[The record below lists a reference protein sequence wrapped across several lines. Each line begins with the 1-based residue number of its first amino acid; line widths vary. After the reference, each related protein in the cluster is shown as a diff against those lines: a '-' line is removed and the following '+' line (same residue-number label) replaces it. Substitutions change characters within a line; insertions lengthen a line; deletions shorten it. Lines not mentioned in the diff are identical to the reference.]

1 MSADLASAEAGMG
14 AIPEQ
19 VAAVRKTYDSGRTRE
34 LAWRRGQL
42 QAMLRL
48 LSEREEELAAALH
61 ADLGKNAL
69 ESYLTEVSITRSEVE
84 YTLKHLA
91 AWTRSRKV
99 PVPLGLQPASAR
111 TEPQPLGVVLIISP
125 WNYPVQLLLAPLIGA
140 LAAGNAAVLK
150 PSELAPATS
159 AALARILPHYLDPE
173 AVVVI
178 EGAQEESEAL
188 LKERFDHIFFTGGER
203 VGKAVMRAA
212 AEHLTPVTLE
222 LGGKSPAV
230 VLDGNLA
237 AVARRLVYGKLMN
250 AGQTCVAPDYVLA
263 TGDVAPKLVAALGKA
278 IREFVGK
285 DPSRSPDFGRI
296 INERHFDR
304 LTAYLSDGTVASGG
318 RSDRQALYLEPTV
331 LTGVALESPVMQE
344 EIFGPILPV
353 ITVPDLDAA
362 MDIIN
367 SRPSPLA
374 SYLFTSS
381 AANQRKFEQGVRA
394 GSVNHNAAIVQLA
407 VPELP
412 FGGAG
417 ASGMGAYHGKH
428 SFDTFSQ
435 LRPVFSKGTLLDTL
449 RVAYPPYNGFKSR
462 ILRRLL

>member
-1 MSADLASAEAGMG
+1 MSAGTPALSPAASVPA
-14 AIPEQ
+14 Q
-19 VAAVRKTYDSGRTRE
+19 VAAVRKVYASGRTRPV
-34 LAWRRGQL
+34 AWRKAQL
-42 QAMLRL
+42 KALMRM
-48 LSEREEELAAALH
+48 LSEREQEFAAALQ

-69 ESYLTEVSITRSEVE
+69 EAYLTEISITRAEAAHA
-84 YTLKHLA
+84 LKHLA
-91 AWTRSRKV
+91 DWTRTTRV
-99 PVPLGLQPASAR
+99 PVPLGLQPASAKV
-111 TEPQPLGVVLIISP
+111 EPQPLGVVLIIAP

-159 AALARILPHYLDPE
+159 AAIARILPEYLDPE

-178 EGAQEESEAL
+178 EGAQEVSQAL
-188 LKERFDHIFFTGGER
+188 LAERFDHIFYTGGER
-203 VGKAVMRAA
+203 VGKIVMRAA

-230 VLDGNLA
+230 VLDGNLTSI
-237 AVARRLVYGKLMN
+237 ARRLAYGKLIN
-250 AGQTCVAPDYVLA
+250 AGQTCVAPDYVLVTEEA
-263 TGDVAPKLVAALGKA
+263 APKLLRALAKVM
-278 IREFVGK
+278 REFVGK
-285 DPSRSPDFGRI
+285 DPSRSANYGRI
-296 INERHFDR
+296 VNAGHFDR
-304 LTAYLSDGTVASGG
+304 LTGYLADGTVVSGG
-318 RSDRQALYLEPTV
+318 RSSREDLYLEPTV
-331 LTGVALESPVMQE
+331 LADVPLDAPVMQE

-353 ITVPDLDAA
+353 VTVRDLDQA
-362 MDIIN
+362 MEIIN
-367 SRPSPLA
+367 ARPVPLA

-381 AANQRKFEQGVRA
+381 ASQQRRFEQGVRA

-435 LRPVFSKGTLLDTL
+435 ARPVFSKGTLLDTL
-449 RVAYPPYNGFKSR
+449 RVAYPPYNGFKGR

>member
-1 MSADLASAEAGMG
+1 MSAGTPALSPAASVPA
-14 AIPEQ
+14 Q
-19 VAAVRKTYDSGRTRE
+19 VAAVRKVYASGRTRPV
-34 LAWRRGQL
+34 AWRKAQL
-42 QAMLRL
+42 KALMRM
-48 LSEREEELAAALH
+48 LSEREQEFAAALQ

-69 ESYLTEVSITRSEVE
+69 EAYLTEISITRAEAAHA
-84 YTLKHLA
+84 LKHLA
-91 AWTRSRKV
+91 DWTRTTRV
-99 PVPLGLQPASAR
+99 PVPLGLQPASAKV
-111 TEPQPLGVVLIISP
+111 EPQPLGVVLIIAP

-159 AALARILPHYLDPE
+159 AAIARILPEYLDPE

-178 EGAQEESEAL
+178 EGAQEVSQAL
-188 LKERFDHIFFTGGER
+188 LAERFDHIFYTGGER
-203 VGKAVMRAA
+203 VGKIVMRAA

-230 VLDGNLA
+230 VLDGNLTSI
-237 AVARRLVYGKLMN
+237 ARRLAYGKLIN
-250 AGQTCVAPDYVLA
+250 AGQTCVAPDYVLVTEEA
-263 TGDVAPKLVAALGKA
+263 APKLLRALAKVT
-278 IREFVGK
+278 REFVGK
-285 DPSRSPDFGRI
+285 DPSRSANYGRI
-296 INERHFDR
+296 VNAGHFDR
-304 LTAYLSDGTVASGG
+304 LTGYLADVTVVSGG
-318 RSDRQALYLEPTV
+318 RSSREDLYIEPTV
-331 LTGVALESPVMQE
+331 LADVPLDAPVMQE

-353 ITVPDLDAA
+353 VTVRDLDQA
-362 MDIIN
+362 MEIIN
-367 SRPSPLA
+367 ARPVPLA

-381 AANQRKFEQGVRA
+381 ASQQRRFEQGVRA

-435 LRPVFSKGTLLDTL
+435 ARPVFSKGTLLDTL
-449 RVAYPPYNGFKSR
+449 RVAYPPYNGFKGR

>member
-1 MSADLASAEAGMG
+1 MSAGTPALSPAASVPA
-14 AIPEQ
+14 Q
-19 VAAVRKTYDSGRTRE
+19 VAAVRKVYASGRTRPV
-34 LAWRRGQL
+34 AWRKAQL
-42 QAMLRL
+42 KALMRM
-48 LSEREEELAAALH
+48 LSEREQEFTAALQ

-69 ESYLTEVSITRSEVE
+69 EAYLTEISITRAEAAHA
-84 YTLKHLA
+84 LKHLA
-91 AWTRSRKV
+91 DWTRTTRV
-99 PVPLGLQPASAR
+99 PVPLGLQPASAKV
-111 TEPQPLGVVLIISP
+111 EPQPLGVVLIIAP

-159 AALARILPHYLDPE
+159 AAITRILPEYLDPE

-178 EGAQEESEAL
+178 EGAQEVSQAL
-188 LKERFDHIFFTGGER
+188 LAERFDHIFYTGGER
-203 VGKAVMRAA
+203 VGKIVMRAA

-230 VLDGNLA
+230 VLDGNMTSI
-237 AVARRLVYGKLMN
+237 ARRLAYGKLIN
-250 AGQTCVAPDYVLA
+250 AGQTCVAPDYVLVTEEA
-263 TGDVAPKLVAALGKA
+263 APKLLRALAKVM
-278 IREFVGK
+278 REFVGK
-285 DPSRSPDFGRI
+285 DPSRSANYGRI
-296 INERHFDR
+296 VNAGHFDR
-304 LTAYLSDGTVASGG
+304 LTGYLADGTVVSGG
-318 RSDRQALYLEPTV
+318 RSSREDLYLEPTV
-331 LTGVALESPVMQE
+331 LADVPLDAPVMQE

-353 ITVPDLDAA
+353 VTVRDLDQA
-362 MDIIN
+362 MEIIN
-367 SRPSPLA
+367 ARPVPLA

-381 AANQRKFEQGVRA
+381 ASQQRRFEQGVRA

-435 LRPVFSKGTLLDTL
+435 ARPVFSKGTLLDTL
-449 RVAYPPYNGFKSR
+449 RVAYPPYNGFKGR

>member
-1 MSADLASAEAGMG
+1 MSAGTPALSPAASVPA
-14 AIPEQ
+14 Q
-19 VAAVRKTYDSGRTRE
+19 VAAVRKVYASGRTRPV
-34 LAWRRGQL
+34 AWRKAQL
-42 QAMLRL
+42 KALMRM
-48 LSEREEELAAALH
+48 LSEREQEFTAALQ

-69 ESYLTEVSITRSEVE
+69 EAYLTEISITRAEAAHA
-84 YTLKHLA
+84 LKHLA
-91 AWTRSRKV
+91 DWTRTTRV
-99 PVPLGLQPASAR
+99 PVPLGLQPASAKV
-111 TEPQPLGVVLIISP
+111 EPQPLGVVLIIAP

-159 AALARILPHYLDPE
+159 AAIARILPEYLDPE

-178 EGAQEESEAL
+178 EGAQEVSQAL
-188 LKERFDHIFFTGGER
+188 LAERFDHIFYTGGER
-203 VGKAVMRAA
+203 VGKIVMRAA

-230 VLDGNLA
+230 VLDGNLTSI
-237 AVARRLVYGKLMN
+237 ARRLAYGKLIN
-250 AGQTCVAPDYVLA
+250 AGQTCVAPDYVLVTEEA
-263 TGDVAPKLVAALGKA
+263 APKLLRALAKVM
-278 IREFVGK
+278 REFVGK
-285 DPSRSPDFGRI
+285 DPSRSANYGRI
-296 INERHFDR
+296 VNAGHFDR
-304 LTAYLSDGTVASGG
+304 LTGYLADGTVVSGG
-318 RSDRQALYLEPTV
+318 RSSREDLYIEPTV
-331 LTGVALESPVMQE
+331 LADVPLDAPVMQE

-353 ITVPDLDAA
+353 VTVRDLDQA
-362 MDIIN
+362 MEIIN
-367 SRPSPLA
+367 ARPVPLA

-381 AANQRKFEQGVRA
+381 ASQQRRFEQGVRA

-435 LRPVFSKGTLLDTL
+435 ARPVFSKGTLLDTL
-449 RVAYPPYNGFKSR
+449 RVAYPPYNGFKGR